1 VNAPLRKAG
10 VVLMVL
16 FGLLFLNLNYVQVVK
31 ASQYRNDTKN
41 NQTRIKQ
48 QEYERERGEIIV
60 DGQPVAQSVP
70 TKDALKFQRTYPGGA
85 MYAHVVGYEPVH
97 LGPTGM
103 ELIQG
108 PFLSGLSDA
117 FEYDRIIEAL
127 TGKEAAS
134 GSVRLTLRKAVQEKA
149 YNALLNNS
157 TASKVGAVVALDPTT
172 GAILAMVSTPSFD
185 PSPLASH
192 DDDAANAA
200 YDQYKKAANSPLQ
213 NRATQETFPPGS
225 TFKVIVS
232 AAALQNGLTP
242 DTPLVGGASYTA
254 PDTTLPIKNSPGV
267 VCPDTITLQ
276 NALKVSCNT
285 AFARYGTEQLGADK
299 LKKTAQAFGFETAP
313 TLADDP
319 DNDYHVAAS
328 ATGSISNGNG
338 QTDPAALAQSCIG
351 QREVRMTPLQGALI
365 AASIANNG
373 TMMRPYLV
381 DGLLGPDL
389 KPVQE
394 ADPEVLR
401 NPVSDGVA
409 AQLRQ
414 MMDSVVSGGT
424 GTGAKIDGY
433 EVGGKTGTA
442 QNGDAPDHGWF
453 IGYAR
458 KDGLP
463 VVAVAV
469 LIQNA
474 GSGGSAQAT
483 QIAGQVMQA
492 AIEAGKTR

>member
-1 VNAPLRKAG
+1 MVIL
-10 VVLMVL
+10 VL

-48 QEYERERGEIIV
+48 QEYERERGEIVV
-60 DGQPVAQSVP
+60 DGQPVAQSVA

-85 MYAHVVGYEPVH
+85 MYAQAVGYEPVH

-108 PFLSGLSDA
+108 PFLSGLTDA
-117 FEYDRIIEAL
+117 FEADRIIEAL
-127 TGKEAAS
+127 TGKEAAA

-185 PSPLASH
+185 PNPLASH
-192 DDDAANAA
+192 DDDVANAA
-200 YDQYKKAANSPLQ
+200 YAQYQKAPNSPLQ

-232 AAALQNGLTP
+232 AAALENGLTP
-242 DTPLVGGASYTA
+242 DTQLVGGTSYTA

-276 NALKVSCNT
+276 NALKISCNT

-313 TLADDP
+313 TIADDP
-319 DNDYHVAAS
+319 NNDYHVAAS
-328 ATGSISNGNG
+328 ATGSIANANG

-373 TMMRPYLV
+373 AMMRPYIV
-381 DGLLGPDL
+381 DSLLGPDL
-389 KPVQE
+389 KPVQQ

-483 QIAGQVMQA
+483 QIGGQVMQA
-492 AIEAGKTR
+492 AIEAGKIK